1 MIMHMAT
8 TKKAAVKKRAVPAT
22 APVHQGLDWKSLYL
36 YAICLITLM
45 VCLFS
50 VVAVINGVLD
60 IVFPDPG
67 YFDSA
72 AYPDKTAAALD
83 ALRKQ
88 TENDSQRRA
97 FKNLLSSL
105 SLIAVALPLY
115 KYHWKQTK
123 AVAN

>member
-1 MIMHMAT
+1 
-8 TKKAAVKKRAVPAT
+8 
-22 APVHQGLDWKSLYL
+22 
-36 YAICLITLM
+36 M

-60 IVFPDPG
+60 IVFPDAG

-72 AYPDKTAAALD
+72 SYPDKNAAALD

-88 TENDSQRRA
+88 TENDNQRRA